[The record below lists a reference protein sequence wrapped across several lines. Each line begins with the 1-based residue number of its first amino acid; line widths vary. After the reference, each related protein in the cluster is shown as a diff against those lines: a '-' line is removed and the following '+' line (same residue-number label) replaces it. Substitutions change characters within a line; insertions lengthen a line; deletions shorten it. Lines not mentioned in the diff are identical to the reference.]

1 MVFFAPRALKG
12 GVCAAPGSS
21 ALVLFRSVFR
31 FPWFYYLLNSLLI
44 RHTLRNVNLYFNVI
58 LDISIR
64 QSTGLKGYM
73 LADTHRI
80 IIVHLRKKKCPF
92 YVLLVVFHA
101 VCLGTT
107 LGKRLLESACLPA
120 SPSKT
125 KSTPPLQMRGTVG
138 TFPWDRNQYTCCA
151 ALFAG
156 LSALFPSL
164 GTSGPAVAAEDGGHP
179 GPSPRG
185 PD

>member
-80 IIVHLRKKKCPF
+80 IIVHLRKKNVHFMYFSWSFTPSVWALRSGRDCF
-92 YVLLVVFHA
+92 SLL
-101 VCLGTT
+101 
-107 LGKRLLESACLPA
+107 A

-156 LSALFPSL
+156 LSALFPSV

>member
-12 GVCAAPGSS
+12 GVCAAPRSS

-80 IIVHLRKKKCPF
+80 IIVHLRKKNVHFMYFSWSFTPSVWALRSGRDCLS
-92 YVLLVVFHA
+92 LL
-101 VCLGTT
+101 
-107 LGKRLLESACLPA
+107 A
-120 SPSKT
+120 SP
-125 KSTPPLQMRGTVG
+125 PP
-138 TFPWDRNQYTCCA
+138 
-151 ALFAG
+151 
-156 LSALFPSL
+156 
-164 GTSGPAVAAEDGGHP
+164 HP
-179 GPSPRG
+179 KRKAPLLYR
-185 PD
+185 

>member
-1 MVFFAPRALKG
+1 MFFAPRALKG
-12 GVCAAPGSS
+12 GVCAAPRSS

-80 IIVHLRKKKCPF
+80 IIVHLRKKNVHFMYFSWSFTPSVWALRSGRDCLS
-92 YVLLVVFHA
+92 LL
-101 VCLGTT
+101 
-107 LGKRLLESACLPA
+107 A
-120 SPSKT
+120 SP
-125 KSTPPLQMRGTVG
+125 PPHPNEKHPSFTDEGHSRHLPLGQKPVHLLCGALCGSFRSVPQRGDIWPCSG
-138 TFPWDRNQYTCCA
+138 CRRWW
-151 ALFAG
+151 
-156 LSALFPSL
+156 
-164 GTSGPAVAAEDGGHP
+164 TSR
-179 GPSPRG
+179 S
-185 PD
+185 